1 MWIHGNGHR
10 LGLPNLALSCLLHTL
25 HQVYGLPSVMFLYKQ
40 KVATFKA
47 CTGSFSTEILKANID
62 NMIVPRTECCLW
74 VLMWDEVATE
84 QRMQWNAADSLFYG
98 LCREHGHRV
107 SLEFHALEDVEA
119 VH

>member
-10 LGLPNLALSCLLHTL
+10 LGLPNLVLSCLLHTL
-25 HQVYGLPSVMFLYKQ
+25 HQVYGLPSVIFLYKQ

-84 QRMQWNAADSLFYG
+84 QRVRWNAADNLFYG
-98 LCREHGHRV
+98 LCREYGHRV